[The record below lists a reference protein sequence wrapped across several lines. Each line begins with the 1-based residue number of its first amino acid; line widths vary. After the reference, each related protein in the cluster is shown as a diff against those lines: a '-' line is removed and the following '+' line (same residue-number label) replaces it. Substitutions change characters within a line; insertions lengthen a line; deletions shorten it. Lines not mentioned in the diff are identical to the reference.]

1 MSQSPHPR
9 PLWRVSSHPR
19 WCPVRSVSGGTPV
32 GQINPRPRDD
42 FLEAMGSGWWVA
54 AHLFAVF
61 GFILVALGVMAI
73 WDLVR
78 DTREISVS
86 ALSGPPVLCSL
97 LQPVLARHC
106 VVRKTHGVTEY
117 PADGGTSVP
126 DSVRSSAVS
135 HISSWVTMTVASSV
149 PAATPAFTSRS

>member
-86 ALSGPPVLCSL
+86 GAVGSTGTVLF
-97 LQPVLARHC
+97 
-106 VVRKTHGVTEY
+106 
-117 PADGGTSVP
+117 TSACT
-126 DSVRSSAVS
+126 RSSLCCE
-135 HISSWVTMTVASSV
+135 IDPWGDRMPCRWWGECPRFGEKLGDV
-149 PAATPAFTSRS
+149 PYQLVGDDDGRVFSAGLHSRLLK